1 MKGEGKTIP
10 LFLADEQELYR
21 QGLRQDLSRQAGIEV
36 LGEAA
41 TGEEALAQLESL
53 PPEVVVVCS
62 FTLPGFSHLVRQ
74 VQRRVPSAAI
84 VALAEKKDGQDIF
97 QALSAGAVALLT
109 RGAGGEGWART
120 IREASE
126 GEIPITRDVAE
137 TPAVARLLL
146 QEFQGLQQHP
156 ALVPLLVRLCSR
168 EERILT
174 QLAGGLPLQDIA
186 SALGADP
193 QVLLRSLASVCRKL
207 VANGHVQQ
215 AALALRG
222 AVEAA

>member
-84 VALAEKKDGQDIF
+84 VALAEKKDGVG
-97 QALSAGAVALLT
+97 SS
-109 RGAGGEGWART
+109 RG
-120 IREASE
+120 
-126 GEIPITRDVAE
+126 
-137 TPAVARLLL
+137 
-146 QEFQGLQQHP
+146 
-156 ALVPLLVRLCSR
+156 
-168 EERILT
+168 
-174 QLAGGLPLQDIA
+174 
-186 SALGADP
+186 
-193 QVLLRSLASVCRKL
+193 
-207 VANGHVQQ
+207 
-215 AALALRG
+215 
-222 AVEAA
+222 